1 MLERTKQR
9 LLAFAYPPLELEEVV
24 IALAESPAPE
34 HTHTVELA
42 QRLHDTMKGER
53 FPRGAHDRQQ
63 AVRDALNA
71 EVRLLLWGEP
81 KAPVAEQLHPA
92 MQVLQSDAVRR
103 GDPFELRWHR
113 EQAGNALTVVIRKGS
128 FRALSV
134 RAVISLTAG
143 AHREHTVKG
152 AVHYE
157 MLADRTENWATLDDL
172 HGNGRFENPDFE
184 GLGLGRLLTSL
195 GNQALKAMLPAH
207 ARVSGRAFHAA
218 EDTAHGFERISR
230 EEVSQMRARRVQFW
244 RDVGVHFD
252 HDAAQQYI
260 GLAAD
265 DSPFRGTV
273 ETLAAIRGFNR
284 KLERLFGEPPTLTD
298 FQGPLPS
305 AGNVLSPDVSM

>member
-9 LLAFAYPPLELEEVV
+9 LLTFAYPPLELEEVV
-24 IALAESPAPE
+24 IALDASPAPE
-34 HTHTVELA
+34 HMRTVELA

-71 EVRLLLWGEP
+71 KVLLLLWGEP
-81 KAPVAEQLHPA
+81 KAPVVEQLHPA

-103 GDPFELRWHR
+103 GEPFELKWHR
-113 EQAGNALTVVIRKGS
+113 EHAGNALTVVIGKGS

-134 RAVISLTAG
+134 RAVFSLTAG
-143 AHREHTVKG
+143 AHREHAVKG
-152 AVHYE
+152 AVHYK
-157 MLADRTENWATLDDL
+157 MLVDRTENWATLDDL

-195 GNQALKAMLPAH
+195 GNEALKAMLPAH

-218 EDTAHGFERISR
+218 EDEAHRFERISR
-230 EEVSQMRARRVQFW
+230 EELSQMRARRVRFW
-244 RDVGVHFD
+244 RDVGLSFD

-260 GLAAD
+260 GLATED
-265 DSPFRGTV
+265 TRFRGTV
-273 ETLAAIRGFNR
+273 ETLAAISGFNR
-284 KLERLFGEPPTLTD
+284 NLERLFGEPPTLAD

-305 AGNVLSPDVSM
+305 AGNELSPDVPM